1 MLVGITVLKT
11 GAFNHSATPPNVHDF
26 AKTSRAT
33 QAESMLNAIF
43 LQAGLKIKFKI
54 IIDHRTYMA

>member
-1 MLVGITVLKT
+1 
-11 GAFNHSATPPNVHDF
+11 
-26 AKTSRAT
+26 
-33 QAESMLNAIF
+33 MLNAIF